1 MHRNIAWSALLAVTL
16 FSGCVTTGSKN
27 METVVTDM
35 HQRVNLLDTS
45 MADSLARLNETTA
58 TLMARVSEN
67 EQQIRLLASLMEENQ
82 RKVDNLIK
90 MLEELKKTLYRHWG
104 LSYSPTPIPK
114 TRPSTDSVVSES
126 PEAAPSSASTVP
138 ADIAQPAGAEAAPP
152 LREPDASETQDDG
165 GSAFASA
172 KAMYESEDYAG
183 AIAAF
188 TAFLDTYAK
197 SPNRDKAQFWIAK
210 SLLNQSEYSRA
221 IVAFEVV
228 RSNYP
233 DSTYMAYALHNQAV
247 AHYKLGERETA
258 VALMEEVVANYPTST
273 AAEHA
278 SRDLESLRKGNP

>member
-90 MLEELKKTLYRHWG
+90 MLEDLKKTLYRHWG

-114 TRPSTDSVVSES
+114 SRPSQEPAPVES
-126 PEAAPSSASTVP
+126 PEAATSSASTVP
-138 ADIAQPAGAEAAPP
+138 AEIAQPAGAEAAPP
-152 LREPDASETQDDG
+152 LISEDKANADDG
-165 GSAFASA
+165 NAFAAA

-221 IVAFEVV
+221 IEAFEAV

-233 DSTYMAYALHNQAV
+233 DSSYMAYALHNQAV
-247 AHYKLGERETA
+247 AHYKLGDRETA